1 VIPKPETEQERQRRL
16 AQWESWLRGVDEA
29 ARQAWESGRLFYVV
43 KLNLGGTTAAWTSM
57 SESDGDDAAG
67 ALQTIEA
74 VGWRLDSTGYLY
86 RPLRERSHALTD
98 TQQMTGNLV
107 GIYTFRRPQLA
118 PPPPGSE
125 RFT

>member
-16 AQWESWLRGVDEA
+16 AQWESWLRGVNES

-43 KLNLGGTTAAWTSM
+43 KLNLGGTVADWTSM
-57 SESDGDDAAG
+57 SSSDGDDVAG

-86 RPLRERSHALTD
+86 QLLRERSHMLTD
-98 TQQMTGNLV
+98 TQQMTGNIV
-107 GIYTFRRPQLA
+107 GIYTFRRPQA
-118 PPPPGSE
+118 PPAQP
-125 RFT
+125 T

>member
-16 AQWESWLRGVDEA
+16 AQWESWLRGVNES

-43 KLNLGGTTAAWTSM
+43 KLNLGGTVADWTSM
-57 SESDGDDAAG
+57 SSSDGDDVAG

-86 RPLRERSHALTD
+86 QLRERSHMLTD
-98 TQQMTGNLV
+98 TQQMTGNIV
-107 GIYTFRRPQLA
+107 GIYTFRRPQA
-118 PPPPGSE
+118 PPAQP
-125 RFT
+125 T